1 MTGACDDKGC
11 KLSFIV
17 AIWIGATEEE
27 EEVLLVD
34 EVDAHSEDILEVVT
48 VLDAVDVVIPDG
60 DIAKELEAIVVTEVI
75 GSFFT
80 ISEL

>member
-48 VLDAVDVVIPDG
+48 VLDAVDVIPDG

>member
-17 AIWIGATEEE
+17 AIWIGATEEEE

-48 VLDAVDVVIPDG
+48 VLDAVDVIPDG

>member
-27 EEVLLVD
+27 EE

-48 VLDAVDVVIPDG
+48 VLDAVDVIPDG
-60 DIAKELEAIVVTEVI
+60 DISKELEAIVVTEVI

>member
-27 EEVLLVD
+27 EEV
-34 EVDAHSEDILEVVT
+34 DAHSEDILEVVT
-48 VLDAVDVVIPDG
+48 VLDAVDVIPDG
-60 DIAKELEAIVVTEVI
+60 DISKELEAIVVTEVI

>member
-1 MTGACDDKGC
+1 MTGAWDDNGC

-17 AIWIGATEEE
+17 AIWIGATDEEG
-27 EEVLLVD
+27 VLLVVD
-34 EVDAHSEDILEVVT
+34 EVEHSEDILEVVT